1 MRVNASERRLIIC
14 TAACLLFCFGCF
26 FGTNQYSRGVRI
38 DSSLSMQ
45 ESQIVEVAPSNDQL
59 LLQQSQKEGLVDLN
73 RAGLEELMSL
83 PGIGEVLA
91 GRILEYRAQYGDFH
105 SVQELTKVEGIG
117 EKTLMKLLNYI
128 TVEIGR
134 ASCRERV

>member
-1 MRVNASERRLIIC
+1 M
-14 TAACLLFCFGCF
+14 
-26 FGTNQYSRGVRI
+26 
-38 DSSLSMQ
+38 SMQ
-45 ESQIVEVAPSNDQL
+45 ESQIVEVAPSNEQL

-91 GRILEYRAQYGDFH
+91 GRILEYRAQNGDFH

-128 TVEIGR
+128 TVEGT
-134 ASCRERV
+134 

>member
-1 MRVNASERRLIIC
+1 M
-14 TAACLLFCFGCF
+14 
-26 FGTNQYSRGVRI
+26 
-38 DSSLSMQ
+38 SMQ
-45 ESQIVEVAPSNDQL
+45 ESQIVEVAPSNEQL
-59 LLQQSQKEGLVDLN
+59 LMQQSQKEGLVDLN

-91 GRILEYRAQYGDFH
+91 GRILEYRAQNGDFH

-128 TVEIGR
+128 TVEGT
-134 ASCRERV
+134 